1 MRKSW
6 LLAVAGVAITVAAMS
21 APQTFNISFGGD
33 ANSNASSAESDTIKS
48 IGRGVGVNE
57 TEALKDA
64 YRDAIER
71 AIGLYVD
78 AETVAKND
86 EIVKDQILTQSNAYI
101 THYDKIKTTN
111 ISGGLVEVRI
121 VATVKKRALTT
132 KVSEAMP
139 GGNFSLGSKM
149 QDLHAN
155 IATSEKRNADAAA
168 LLRNALKDIDPIQQL
183 MKPKI
188 CVETQKTLSSKEYE
202 EREFRKGRYRENK
215 SNDDTVGVRYM
226 FKVELDREKY
236 FKEVV
241 PKLKSI
247 FEQISLEPPR
257 EFRISS
263 MNSSSGSNYFNYR
276 EEFMRGSIGAYLEYS
291 YAPISPMKGALS
303 GTMFAYLPLVR
314 NGDLSF
320 DDYDCDLSF
329 SIAPS
334 AIRDYD
340 RHDYNISLFTL
351 ITELN
356 DRSLC
361 GKAVQYILD
370 KESTKVMN
378 EWFVNRGCKDVHSN
392 DTPSIIYNVAFLG
405 ADGEEINVT
414 QWKVKNT
421 CLMNFGSGSEGGL
434 EKRHLWKSPKTTE
447 VKGDEDV
454 GVFYATP
461 FVGCAGGSYLEWL
474 DFDFHKDDLSKIK
487 QVRIQIAE

>member
-1 MRKSW
+1 MKIRKILVIVSI
-6 LLAVAGVAITVAAMS
+6 AITTAAMS
-21 APQTFNISFGGD
+21 QTLNM
-33 ANSNASSAESDTIKS
+33 
-48 IGRGVGVNE
+48 
-57 TEALKDA
+57 
-64 YRDAIER
+64 
-71 AIGLYVD
+71 
-78 AETVAKND
+78 
-86 EIVKDQILTQSNAYI
+86 
-101 THYDKIKTTN
+101 
-111 ISGGLVEVRI
+111 
-121 VATVKKRALTT
+121 AT
-132 KVSEAMP
+132 
-139 GGNFSLGSKM
+139 
-149 QDLHAN
+149 D
-155 IATSEKRNADAAA
+155 EKRNADAAA
-168 LLRNALKDIDPIQQL
+168 LLRNALKDISPIQQL
-183 MKPKI
+183 MKPTI
-188 CVETQKTLSSKEYE
+188 CVETQKTISSKEYKE
-202 EREFRKGRYRENK
+202 CKNRKL
-215 SNDDTVGVRYM
+215 NDDMVGIRYM
-226 FKVELDREKY
+226 FKVELDKEKY

-247 FEQISLEPPR
+247 LEQISLEPPR

-263 MNSSSGSNYFNYR
+263 MNLSSGSQYFYDR
-276 EEFMRGSIGAYLEYS
+276 EKFMRGSIDSGLLKYS
-291 YAPISPMKGALS
+291 YAPISAMKGALS
-303 GTMFAYLPLVR
+303 GTMFAYLPSVG
-314 NGDLSF
+314 NHSLSF

-329 SIAPS
+329 SIEPS

-340 RHDYNISLFTL
+340 RHDYKISLFTL

-378 EWFVNRGCKDVHSN
+378 EWFINRGCKENYRHH

-421 CLMNFGSGSEGGL
+421 CLMNFGSGSKGRL

>member
-1 MRKSW
+1 MRIRKI
-6 LLAVAGVAITVAAMS
+6 LAVAGVAITATAMS

-111 ISGGLVEVRI
+111 ISGGLIEVRI

-168 LLRNALKDIDPIQQL
+168 LLRNALKDISPIQQL

-202 EREFRKGRYRENK
+202 ELGHRKGRHRENK
-215 SNDDTVGVRYM
+215 SNGDTVGVRYM

-241 PKLKSI
+241 PKLKPI
-247 FEQISLEPPR
+247 LEQISLEPPR
-257 EFRISS
+257 EFRMSS
-263 MNSSSGSNYFNYR
+263 MNLSSGSQYFYDR
-276 EEFMRGSIGAYLEYS
+276 EKFMRGSIDSDLFS
-291 YAPISPMKGALS
+291 YAPISAMKGALS
-303 GTMFAYLPLVR
+303 GTMFAYLPSVG
-314 NGDLSF
+314 NTSLSF

-329 SIAPS
+329 SIEPS

-378 EWFVNRGCKDVHSN
+378 EWFVNRGCKENYRRN
-392 DTPSIIYNVAFLG
+392 DNPSIIYNVAFLG

-414 QWKVKNT
+414 QWKVNNIS
-421 CLMNFGSGSEGGL
+421 LMNFGSGSKDGL

>member
-1 MRKSW
+1 MRIRKI
-6 LLAVAGVAITVAAMS
+6 LAVAGVAITATAMS

-33 ANSNASSAESDTIKS
+33 ANSNASSAESDTVKS

-121 VATVKKRALTT
+121 VATVKKRALTI

-202 EREFRKGRYRENK
+202 ERESRKGRYRENK
-215 SNDDTVGVRYM
+215 SNGDTVGVRYM

-247 FEQISLEPPR
+247 LEQISLEPPR

-263 MNSSSGSNYFNYR
+263 MNLSSGSSYFIYR
-276 EEFMRGSIGAYLEYS
+276 EEFMRGSIDAGLKYS
-291 YAPISPMKGALS
+291 YPPISAMKGALS
-303 GTMFAYLPLVR
+303 GTMFAYLPSVG
-314 NGDLSF
+314 NGSLSF
-320 DDYDCDLSF
+320 DGYDCDLSF
-329 SIAPS
+329 SIAP

-378 EWFVNRGCKDVHSN
+378 EWFVNRGCKEKFRRN

-421 CLMNFGSGSEGGL
+421 CLMNFGSGSKDGL

>member
-1 MRKSW
+1 MRIRK
-6 LLAVAGVAITVAAMS
+6 LVAIAGVAITATAMS

-33 ANSNASSAESDTIKS
+33 ANSNASSAESDTVKS

-111 ISGGLVEVRI
+111 ILGGLVEVRI

-168 LLRNALKDIDPIQQL
+168 LLRNALKDISPIQQL
-183 MKPKI
+183 MKPTI
-188 CVETQKTLSSKEYE
+188 CVETQKTISSKEYK
-202 EREFRKGRYRENK
+202 ERKKRKL
-215 SNDDTVGVRYM
+215 NDDMVGIRYM
-226 FKVELDREKY
+226 FKIELDREKY

-247 FEQISLEPPR
+247 LEQISLEPPR
-257 EFRISS
+257 EFRLSS
-263 MNSSSGSNYFNYR
+263 MDLSSTSSYR
-276 EEFMRGSIGAYLEYS
+276 EDFMRGSIGAHLKYS
-291 YAPISPMKGALS
+291 YAPVFAMKGALS
-303 GTMFAYLPLVR
+303 GTMFAYLPSV
-314 NGDLSF
+314 GDDSLSF
-320 DDYDCDLSF
+320 DRYDCDLEF
-329 SIAPS
+329 SINPS

-340 RHDYNISLFTL
+340 RHDCNISIFTL

-361 GKAVQYILD
+361 GKAVQYVLD

-378 EWFVNRGCKDVHSN
+378 EWFVNRGCKENYRRYDA
-392 DTPSIIYNVAFLG
+392 PSIIYNVAFLG

-414 QWKVKNT
+414 QWKVNNIS
-421 CLMNFGSGSEGGL
+421 LMNFGSTGYRPFDGR
-434 EKRHLWKSPKTTE
+434 EKRYLWKSPKIE
-447 VKGDEDV
+447 VKDSSEIV

>member
-6 LLAVAGVAITVAAMS
+6 LLAVAGVAITATAMS

-33 ANSNASSAESDTIKS
+33 ANSNASSAESDTVKS

-139 GGNFSLGSKM
+139 SGNFSLGSKM

-202 EREFRKGRYRENK
+202 ERTHRKL
-215 SNDDTVGVRYM
+215 NDDMVGIRYM

-247 FEQISLEPPR
+247 LEQISLEPPR
-257 EFRISS
+257 EFRLSS
-263 MNSSSGSNYFNYR
+263 RDFSLSYLHTR
-276 EEFMRGSIGAYLEYS
+276 EEFMRGSNNPYQKYV
-291 YAPISPMKGALS
+291 YAQISVMKGAIS
-303 GTMFAYLPLVR
+303 GIMF
-314 NGDLSF
+314 
-320 DDYDCDLSF
+320 DYCPRETEYGYCNINFSDHCDLSF
-329 SIAPS
+329 WIKPS
-334 AIRDYD
+334 AIEHYD
-340 RHDYNISLFTL
+340 IHDYNISLFTL

-370 KESTKVMN
+370 
-378 EWFVNRGCKDVHSN
+378 
-392 DTPSIIYNVAFLG
+392 
-405 ADGEEINVT
+405 
-414 QWKVKNT
+414 
-421 CLMNFGSGSEGGL
+421 
-434 EKRHLWKSPKTTE
+434 
-447 VKGDEDV
+447 
-454 GVFYATP
+454 
-461 FVGCAGGSYLEWL
+461 
-474 DFDFHKDDLSKIK
+474 
-487 QVRIQIAE
+487 